1 MDPMTMALISGGL
14 GLTQGLAGLV
24 GSSRN
29 RAPRYVIPQEYK
41 QNLSEAQMRAAGGLP
56 AASKQLAAEQMA
68 RGTAAG
74 LTKLSDRNMVAAGV
88 GALAQAQADQAN
100 RLAMADAEA
109 RLRGERDVAAARLA
123 IASAQDREFAIKQ
136 QDYLRR
142 AQANANLLSSGIQNV
157 VGGMQNY
164 GMMDLM
170 KQYYGENNTQPRSV
184 GVPGNAS
191 GMSDESQAFFTNF
204 RLR

>member
-1 MDPMTMALISGGL
+1 MMLQST
-14 GLTQGLAGLV
+14 LAT
-24 GSSRN
+24 
-29 RAPRYVIPQEYK
+29 
-41 QNLSEAQMRAAGGLP
+41 
-56 AASKQLAAEQMA
+56 EQMA

-170 KQYYGENNTQPRSV
+170 KQYYG
-184 GVPGNAS
+184 GNDTKQDLS
-191 GMSDESQAFFTNF
+191 RLMKFNPSMTDQYHQAMLMEGLDINA
-204 RLR
+204 LK

>member
-56 AASKQLAAEQMA
+56 AASKQLATEQMA

-157 VGGMQNY
+157 VGGIQNY
-164 GMMDLM
+164 GMMQMLDE
-170 KQYYGENNTQPRSV
+170 YYNK
-184 GVPGNAS
+184 
-191 GMSDESQAFFTNF
+191 
-204 RLR
+204 

>member
-56 AASKQLAAEQMA
+56 AASKQLATEQMA

-142 AQANANLLSSGIQNV
+142 AQANANLLGSGIQNV
-157 VGGMQNY
+157 VGGIQNY
-164 GMMDLM
+164 GMMQMLDE
-170 KQYYGENNTQPRSV
+170 YYNK
-184 GVPGNAS
+184 
-191 GMSDESQAFFTNF
+191 
-204 RLR
+204 